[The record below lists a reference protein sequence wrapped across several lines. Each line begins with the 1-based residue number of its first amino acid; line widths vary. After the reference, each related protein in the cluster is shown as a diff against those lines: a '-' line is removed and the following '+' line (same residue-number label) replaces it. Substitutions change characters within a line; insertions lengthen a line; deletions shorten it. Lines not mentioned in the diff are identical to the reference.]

1 MPSLLARIHAEGS
14 WGASPL
20 NNDRLHRLSLAY
32 LVPALCSKA
41 EGRAICGAD
50 DDIRYTATAVL
61 QYLIVSSFLRLFC
74 LKSIDKM
81 DEKQQL
87 IGSLPVVNDISEQ
100 RAQAKKS
107 SRWGTIKLVC
117 LEILAPR

>member
-1 MPSLLARIHAEGS
+1 
-14 WGASPL
+14 
-20 NNDRLHRLSLAY
+20 LAY
-32 LVPALCSKA
+32 LLPAFCSKA

-50 DDIRYTATAVL
+50 DDIRYTATAAL
-61 QYLIVSSFLRLFC
+61 QYLIHLFC
-74 LKSIDKM
+74 LETIDKM

-100 RAQAKKS
+100 RAQAKKN

-117 LEILAPR
+117 LEMLL